1 MIKLIAKPFNQVA
14 MLHKIRTDREFK
26 TVTQTVEALL
36 TKATKLGGFHK
47 LEKNEA
53 EMLSSL
59 SKLVEDYEDNVL
71 GLMPIKP
78 KTLQEAVEL
87 KRMEKKLTQA
97 KLAKALGIGAPKLSQ
112 ILSGKREPDV
122 VFLKAVHK
130 KLKIDADFILSHV

>member
-1 MIKLIAKPFNQVA
+1 MLTKIKTEK
-14 MLHKIRTDREFK
+14 EFK
-26 TVTQTVEALL
+26 AVNQTIEALL
-36 TKATKLGGFHK
+36 GKATKLGGFHK

-59 SKLVEDYEDNVL
+59 SKLIEDYEDNIL
-71 GLMPIKP
+71 GLMPMKP

-87 KRMEKKLTQA
+87 KRMERKLTQA
-97 KLAKALGIGAPKLSQ
+97 KLAKTLGIGAPKLSQ